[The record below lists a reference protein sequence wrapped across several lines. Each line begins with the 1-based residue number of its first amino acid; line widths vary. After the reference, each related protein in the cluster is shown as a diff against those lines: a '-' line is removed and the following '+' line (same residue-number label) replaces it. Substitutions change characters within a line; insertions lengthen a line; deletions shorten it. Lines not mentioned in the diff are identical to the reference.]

1 MPQKVIKFT
10 GINRKVNEYQNSGAC
25 EELINL
31 RPEIGGGHR
40 VVRDKEIKR
49 SGVSY
54 DTIYEHSFGDTEN
67 YIVTLNGTLWWGN
80 SDFSVFDSLSS
91 EFAGKKGITISSAGN
106 VLVAYCKEED
116 KQLAF
121 KFENEKYVSYNIAPR
136 QITNVEIAYAV
147 GTTGYTVVADSSDA
161 GAFNA
166 ALHKAASGFH
176 QKYPNGL
183 CGYAI
188 VGCSYE
194 LEDGQELWSTAFI
207 VANGEITQGY
217 QEPRIDENEKT
228 VVVTGSRKT
237 YLCLSFADMPY
248 SGVRKINVY
257 ASRPVFPY
265 FVENTLDTSFKIS
278 KQPLDDI
285 DFSGQ
290 VMYYQ
295 GSIYPNET
303 SARLLL
309 NFNTEQAGED
319 IMKVMSGCIFRTGQ
333 MVSYNNRFHFY
344 DSTAKHTLQI
354 PSVSRDSQLFTI
366 MGSDSPEVFKDDV
379 ENYEGDVAP
388 YWIAYVK
395 INNEWKL
402 IDKVYRFFETDI
414 NDFIYPMANVK
425 RLAFVKAAM
434 NDNLLYVPY
443 EEMFYVDL
451 KDSSAYNYSHAFA
464 VTPSIISATN
474 FYREMQ
480 DAGQVWGYGFDA
492 SVTWK
497 KEENAVNVSSPFNPF
512 VFPVEYSYSF
522 GGEIRDITTAYLPI
536 SSTQAGQYPLTV
548 FTSNGIYALEQGSGE
563 VLYGNVVPLQPQ
575 VIKGKAKSTPYGT
588 FFVSSSNLYVLTG
601 REAVEVS
608 SILNG
613 ERELNIRDTKAYKAL
628 CLTGGQLN
636 NFSDALSGEDFED
649 FINDVVLNYD
659 QNRNELIISSGK
671 AGVKYSY
678 VFNLDTKAYHK
689 IANKYLA
696 SQNGARYLLDDLG
709 DVRNIIDLHTEI
721 KSNEQPILLQ
731 SRPFGLEVLY
741 THIQRLQMFVD
752 AKLEKGQNLCLSVF
766 GSDNLYDWKCIISSQ
781 KHDTVLRQITTNR
794 AAKSYKDYVILINGT
809 VSTDTDLSEIITDYT
824 VVSRRI
830 G

>member
-1 MPQKVIKFT
+1 MPQKVLKFT
-10 GINRKVNEYQNSGAC
+10 GINRKVNEYQSSGAC

-31 RPEIGGGHR
+31 RPEVGGGHR
-40 VVRDKEIKR
+40 VIREKSIYKR
-49 SGVSY
+49 GVSY
-54 DTIYEHSFGDTEN
+54 DMIYEHSFGDTNNLVVSTNGNVWWLINEN
-67 YIVTLNGTLWWGN
+67 TLGRVTT
-80 SDFSVFDSLSS
+80 
-91 EFAGKKGITISSAGN
+91 EFAQKKGVSISSAGN
-106 VLVAYCKEED
+106 VLVVYCKEED
-116 KQLAF
+116 KQLVF
-121 KFENEKYVSYNIAPR
+121 KFENGEYVSYNFAPK
-136 QITNVEIAYAV
+136 QITNVEIAYSA
-147 GTTGYTVVADSSDA
+147 GTTYYTAVADENSA

-166 ALHKAASGFH
+166 ALQKAASGFN
-176 QKYPNGL
+176 QTFPNGL

-188 VGCSYE
+188 IGCSYE

-207 VANGEITQGY
+207 VANGEITSGY
-217 QEPRIDENEKT
+217 QQPSLNTEAKT
-228 VVVTGSRKT
+228 AQVSGARKV

-248 SGVRKINVY
+248 SGIRKINVY

-265 FVENTLDTSFKIS
+265 FVENTMTTSFTIS
-278 KQPLDDI
+278 KQSLEEMDLG
-285 DFSGQ
+285 GQ
-290 VMYYQ
+290 IMYYQ
-295 GSIYPNET
+295 GSIDPSET

-309 NFNTEQAGED
+309 KFSSEQAGED
-319 IMKVMSGCIFRTGQ
+319 IMKVMSGCIYRTGQ

-344 DSTAKHTLQI
+344 DSTSKHTLQI

-366 MGSDSPEVFKDDV
+366 MGAAMPEVFEDAI
-379 ENYEGDVAP
+379 ENDEGEVAP

-395 INNEWKL
+395 INEEWKL
-402 IDKVYRFFETDI
+402 IDRVYRFFETDL
-414 NDFIYPMANVK
+414 NDFIYPMAGVK

-434 NDNLLYVPY
+434 NNDMLYVPY

-451 KDSSAYNYSHAFA
+451 KDSSAYNYSHAFS
-464 VTPSIISATN
+464 VTPSIVSATS

-480 DAGQVWGYGFDA
+480 NAGQVWGYGFDT
-492 SVTWK
+492 SVMWK
-497 KEENAVNVSSPFNPF
+497 KEANAINVSSPFNPF

-536 SSTQAGQYPLTV
+536 SSTQAGQYPLIV
-548 FTSNGIYALEQGSGE
+548 FTANGIYALEQGNGA

-575 VIKGKAKSTPYGT
+575 VIDGKAKATPYGT
-588 FFVSSSNLYVLTG
+588 FFVSSYNLYVLTG
-601 REAVEVS
+601 REAGEVS

-613 ERELNIRDTKAYKAL
+613 ERELGIRDTKAYKAL
-628 CLTGGQLN
+628 CLDGGTLHS
-636 NFSDALSGEDFED
+636 FSDVLSGEDFED
-649 FINDVVLNYD
+649 FIKSTVLNYD
-659 QNRNELIISSGK
+659 QHRNELIISSTK
-671 AGVKYSY
+671 AGVNYSY

-709 DVRNIIDLHTEI
+709 EERNIVDLYTEE
-721 KSNEQPILLQ
+721 KSNERHILLQ

-752 AKLEKGQNLCLSVF
+752 AKLAGRKQALCLSVF